1 MECRI
6 TKPIVASAGWL
17 LILFF
22 GTSSCYYDD
31 YETLYGNAGAC
42 DTAAVTFSQDI
53 KALIGQNCEGCHNGM
68 SANGG
73 LILSGHQNTSA
84 SALNGS
90 LIDRMTRSAGD
101 PLLMPPGGALGDCD
115 ISKLRAWI
123 LQGAPDN

>member
-6 TKPIVASAGWL
+6 TKLIVASAGWL

-53 KALIGQNCEGCHNGM
+53 NALIGQNCEGCHNGM

-73 LILSGHQNTSA
+73 LILSGHQNTCGCGTER
-84 SALNGS
+84 LFNRPHDDG
-90 LIDRMTRSAGD
+90 SAGD
-101 PLLMPPGGALGDCD
+101 PLLMPPGGALSDCD
-115 ISKLRAWI
+115 ISKLRKP
-123 LQGAPDN
+123 G

>member
-17 LILFF
+17 LILLF

-73 LILSGHQNTSA
+73 LILSGHQNTSG
-84 SALNGS
+84 SGTERLFNRPHDTKRRRPTLN
-90 LIDRMTRSAGD
+90 
-101 PLLMPPGGALGDCD
+101 
-115 ISKLRAWI
+115 
-123 LQGAPDN
+123 APRWSVKRL

>member
-6 TKPIVASAGWL
+6 TKLIVASAGWL
-17 LILFF
+17 LILLF

-73 LILSGHQNTSA
+73 LI
-84 SALNGS
+84 
-90 LIDRMTRSAGD
+90 
-101 PLLMPPGGALGDCD
+101 
-115 ISKLRAWI
+115 SKWPSKYLRCGTER
-123 LQGAPDN
+123 LFNRPHDTKRR